1 LYYQG
6 TRNIHQNFQRAYNYL
21 KNVANKYWTSD
32 DPQSDLPNMS
42 SKQRIAAG
50 QAAGILGRMYL
61 RGEGVEQ
68 DNKTA
73 LKWFIRG
80 FRLVC

>member
-1 LYYQG
+1 MYYQG
-6 TRNIHQNFQRAYNYL
+6 TRNINQNFQRAYKYL
-21 KNVANKYWTSD
+21 KNVANKYWASEN
-32 DPQSDLPNMS
+32 SIEDLSNMS
-42 SKQRIAAG
+42 FKQRVAAG

-80 FRLVC
+80 AKLVR

>member
-1 LYYQG
+1 
-6 TRNIHQNFQRAYNYL
+6 
-21 KNVANKYWTSD
+21 
-32 DPQSDLPNMS
+32 MS
-42 SKQRIAAG
+42 FKQKVNAG

-80 FRLVC
+80 VRLVC

>member
-1 LYYQG
+1 MS
-6 TRNIHQNFQRAYNYL
+6 L
-21 KNVANKYWTSD
+21 KQKA
-32 DPQSDLPNMS
+32 
-42 SKQRIAAG
+42 AAG

-61 RGEGVEQ
+61 RGEGVDQ

-80 FRLVC
+80 ARLVC